1 MLESSLVSNRNSMSG
16 FVECIVACSWETL
29 TVHLTLLQLITTAF
43 SLDLVLAFARSGL
56 DVLAGFGANMGFWS
70 CMLSVWLL
78 LSGRDSRV
86 ENLFDV
92 VMLLEN
98 RHLE

>member
-1 MLESSLVSNRNSMSG
+1 MY
-16 FVECIVACSWETL
+16 CC
-29 TVHLTLLQLITTAF
+29 LQLGYFDSTIDTVAVDQHF
-43 SLDLVLAFARSGL
+43 SLVLAFAWSVV
-56 DVLAGFGANMGFWS
+56 DVFAGFGANIGFWS
-70 CMLSVWLL
+70 CMLCVWLL
-78 LSGRDSRV
+78 LSGGDSRV

>member
-1 MLESSLVSNRNSMSG
+1 M
-16 FVECIVACSWETL
+16 F
-29 TVHLTLLQLITTAF
+29 
-43 SLDLVLAFARSGL
+43 
-56 DVLAGFGANMGFWS
+56 AGFGANIGFWS
-70 CMLSVWLL
+70 CMLCVCLL

-86 ENLFDV
+86 ENVFDV

>member
-1 MLESSLVSNRNSMSG
+1 MSG
-16 FVECIVACSWETL
+16 FVEFIVACSWETL
-29 TVHLTLLQLITTAF
+29 TVLLTLLQFSIAF
-43 SLDLVLAFARSGL
+43 SLDLVLAFVRSGV

-70 CMLSVWLL
+70 CMLCVWLL

-86 ENLFDV
+86 QNLFDV
-92 VMLLEN
+92 VMLHEN

>member
-1 MLESSLVSNRNSMSG
+1 M
-16 FVECIVACSWETL
+16 F
-29 TVHLTLLQLITTAF
+29 
-43 SLDLVLAFARSGL
+43 
-56 DVLAGFGANMGFWS
+56 AGFGANIEYWS
-70 CMLSVWLL
+70 CMLCVWLL

-92 VMLLEN
+92 VMLLKN

>member
-1 MLESSLVSNRNSMSG
+1 MLESSLVSTRNSMSG
-16 FVECIVACSWETL
+16 FAEFIVACSWETL
-29 TVHLTLLQLITTAF
+29 TVLLTLLQLISIAF
-43 SLDLVLAFARSGL
+43 SLDLVLAFARSGV
-56 DVLAGFGANMGFWS
+56 DVFAGLGANIGFWS
-70 CMLSVWLL
+70 CMLCVWLL

-86 ENLFDV
+86 ENLFHV

>member
-1 MLESSLVSNRNSMSG
+1 MFESSFVSTRNSMSG
-16 FVECIVACSWETL
+16 FVEFIVACGWETL
-29 TVHLTLLQLITTAF
+29 TVLLTLLQLISIAF
-43 SLDLVLAFARSGL
+43 SLDLVLAFAQSVV
-56 DVLAGFGANMGFWS
+56 DVLAGFGANIGFWS
-70 CMLSVWLL
+70 RILCVWLL